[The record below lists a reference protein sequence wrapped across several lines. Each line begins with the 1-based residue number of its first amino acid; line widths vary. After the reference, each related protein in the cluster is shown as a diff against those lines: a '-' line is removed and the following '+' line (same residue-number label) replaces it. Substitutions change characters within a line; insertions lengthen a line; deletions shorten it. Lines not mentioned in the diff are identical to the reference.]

1 MLALTS
7 QLDNQ
12 KWLQKEIT
20 FEVKLKKKRPP
31 QQAGIPNKNL
41 KIFSCSSQN

>member
-20 FEVKLKKKRPP
+20 FEVKLKKKETPTTSGDP
-31 QQAGIPNKNL
+31 
-41 KIFSCSSQN
+41 

>member
-20 FEVKLKKKRPP
+20 FEVKLKKETPATSGDP
-31 QQAGIPNKNL
+31 
-41 KIFSCSSQN
+41 

>member
-1 MLALTS
+1 MVALTS

-20 FEVKLKKKRPP
+20 FEVKLKKKRDPR
-31 QQAGIPNKNL
+31 NKRGSL
-41 KIFSCSSQN
+41 TKT